1 MMFCGFPCRIRRM
14 AGSLLRV
21 STHHLLRA
29 ARKRGDR
36 PRALPQ
42 VPFGFDPEEIET
54 KSKEVPKSSGKI
66 DGRNG
71 AVPEVSNESPRSM
84 NSTLIHAR
92 NLPSRL
98 NPIVLM

>member
-21 STHHLLRA
+21 STHHLLRT

-42 VPFGFDPEEIET
+42 SSLWFDPEEIET

-71 AVPEVSNESPRSM
+71 AVTEVSNESPRSK
-84 NSTLIHAR
+84 NSTLIHTRDLA
-92 NLPSRL
+92 SRL
-98 NPIVLM
+98 NPVVLM